1 MFENFLTAF
10 ASLFVIMNPFS
21 SLLPFLLLTRDLAPE
36 ERRKSANLAALVA
49 GGLAIV
55 FLFIGPPLLALM
67 GLSLSSF
74 KIAGG
79 IVLSLLGLQTVLG
92 FRFGNGDEEKQ
103 AVAVLIG
110 TPYLTGP
117 GVLTSV
123 VIESAEFGALVAFL
137 AILASVFASW
147 LILRAA
153 NRMAK
158 FLGRQFLLVLVKIM
172 GLLLVARGVQFV
184 LQGVHASS
192 L

>member
-21 SLLPFLLLTRDLAPE
+21 SILPFIMLTKDHSLE
-36 ERRKSANLAALVA
+36 ERRRSANLASLVA
-49 GGLAIV
+49 GGLAVI
-55 FLFIGPPLLALM
+55 FLFLGPILLRLM

-79 IVLSLLGLQTVLG
+79 IVLALLGLQTVLG
-92 FRFGNGDEEKQ
+92 FKLANGGENDKE

-110 TPYLTGP
+110 TPLLTGP

-123 VIESAEFGALVAFL
+123 IILSDELGAAVTFA
-137 AILASVFASW
+137 AILASVFLSW

-153 NRMAK
+153 GRVQK
-158 FLGRQFLLVLVKIM
+158 ILGRQMLLVVVKII
-172 GLLLVARGVQFV
+172 GLLLVTRGVQFV
-184 LQGVHASS
+184 VQGV
-192 L
+192 LRP